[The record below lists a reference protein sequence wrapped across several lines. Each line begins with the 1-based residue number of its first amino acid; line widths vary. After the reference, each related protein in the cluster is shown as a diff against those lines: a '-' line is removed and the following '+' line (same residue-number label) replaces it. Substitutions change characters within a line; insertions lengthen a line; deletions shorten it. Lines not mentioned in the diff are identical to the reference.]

1 MSAECSIKVQ
11 MFSGARGVSIRNSE
25 INNVAGDMIINV
37 HGQPDLEPVQVH
49 CPATQSLSLTADF
62 ECQSSLRDCLI
73 GAISVSP
80 FNCSIH
86 KHNETHLY
94 IGIQSGDSE

>member
-37 HGQPDLEPVQVH
+37 HGQPDLEPVQVL
-49 CPATQSLSLTADF
+49 LS
-62 ECQSSLRDCLI
+62 SN
-73 GAISVSP
+73 AIP
-80 FNCSIH
+80 FF
-86 KHNETHLY
+86 
-94 IGIQSGDSE
+94 DS